1 MARYIAPTSWVVP
14 GEGTDPA
21 IFFDMARYNAPKEV
35 ETMPNTKSES
45 EGKVRCTF
53 DLTKKE
59 AAALCEL
66 RCEPK
71 PSTAAAPD

>member
-1 MARYIAPTSWVVP
+1 MRTRKAT
-14 GEGTDPA
+14 
-21 IFFDMARYNAPKEV
+21 
-35 ETMPNTKSES
+35 TKNES

-71 PSTAAAPD
+71 PSTAAAQVVRMAIKRGGAK